1 VWFLSEISNAR
12 LVMEQELE
20 QGSEVHTAQPVISRR
35 NRLFRY
41 HAATTGVILLVAV
54 ILHSKHAV
62 VLWVGGMRHDTA
74 MPSVPI
80 GLITLTEVYISCTS
94 CNDVTFL
101 HCLLGHYT
109 ISQMHVQVHVQKV
122 TC

>member
-54 ILHSKHAV
+54 ILHSKHAGEV
-62 VLWVGGMRHDTA
+62 DQDARVHGCG
-74 MPSVPI
+74 
-80 GLITLTEVYISCTS
+80 TLPP
-94 CNDVTFL
+94 FL
-101 HCLLGHYT
+101 V
-109 ISQMHVQVHVQKV
+109 SQ
-122 TC
+122 